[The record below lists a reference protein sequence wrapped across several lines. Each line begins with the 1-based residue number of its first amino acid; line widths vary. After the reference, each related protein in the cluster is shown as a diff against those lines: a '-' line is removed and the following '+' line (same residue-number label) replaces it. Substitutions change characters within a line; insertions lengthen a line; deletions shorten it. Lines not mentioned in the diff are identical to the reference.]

1 MKRHLSHVCRLF
13 AFFLVFLMVLA
24 PMMTPAVA
32 VAETETSASERE
44 TGSASGSSSGLLPD
58 DLPEWETEP
67 NPDYEPGG
75 EAFRAMEIPTRRE
88 RYVKHFALGGGEYQ
102 AVVYGDAVHRLNADG
117 TWRDIDNRLLSDGAG
132 RFATPDGR
140 VQVAGNTGRSDFLL
154 SIEENGYYIAMTPY
168 DSGAVT
174 AVPGLAGELLDS
186 AAEIVNHPERVT
198 ADTDDL
204 DALMTVNN
212 TTCVTY
218 SSVYRATDLEYILTG
233 DTIKENIIVN
243 APADSYTYVFRI
255 RLSGLYPVLSETGEI
270 RLLDEGT
277 DEERYVMPAP
287 FMYDADGDYSDEV
300 SYRIM
305 ETEEAGQYLLAVVA
319 DENWFSER
327 DRAFPVTIDPSIQT
341 NVTADTY
348 IDKTYPTT
356 NYNSATRLWV
366 SPGAIVFLNLATPT
380 LPAGSTLVSSNL
392 YVNCYYVSYVTS
404 KELTIG
410 AYQVT
415 SAWNP
420 STITWNS
427 ASQNTNFGISTTRLS
442 SDVLKGDR
450 GYYQDSPYR
459 CSFDITAAVRSW
471 LSLTSN
477 CGIALKYEEGTNTSA
492 CVRSL
497 ESGGGKGAY
506 YTVTYR
512 QAALA
517 NGVYY
522 LKHPASGK
530 YLDTKDGG
538 YTDGSTLQAWQKTD
552 YFNRNQLYKITYAGA
567 IGVHNVYT
575 IRPMTNCGLGLYYDE
590 MEKNGAENSIFLKK
604 MLSAYDQT
612 VFRERQDGYLWILA
626 ESSGTYTIK
635 NITTVPTNHLC
646 MAVNSGNGTPIIP
659 SGGGANTARWIP
671 EAYTEELNGF
681 DWRSTTTRLLIDETF
696 TFHGTMYHSD
706 AGRNGP
712 ITYSV
717 TDENKNSTDCAEI
730 NATTGKLTANKGGQ
744 VRVVARYP
752 GAKWIYIYHLTIYFE
767 DGIIHTVRNVKTDKL
782 IIPSATTSGASIK
795 VNSFD
800 NSKNMMMWK
809 FISQGNGYYQ
819 IKNELTG
826 YYLTAPVSNVTN
838 AQITQST
845 LSGNYS
851 LWRIRITDDG
861 YFTIQSKNQELRDT
875 ANPLYLAVSGEK
887 LVQSGDSTSNK
898 WDIRAL
904 VMRLQV
910 RYDQAFVDRFGNNQ
924 YMNILKAIYSDSS
937 YGYSI
942 VNVFKNRF
950 GIAVRITFNSTVYET
965 NPYVNDCAQK
975 NNFDEYC
982 LDCKSRG
989 SGNDALDCENG
1000 FHHKRTTAMLDAIS
1014 PRNDLSKS
1022 NYTNVVYTGHKCCTS
1037 EIVRDST
1044 GNIVSSKHCAGGL
1057 NGFSYR
1063 SSNVTLVF
1071 ASVYNDELLNER
1083 YDNIMR
1089 TTTHELLHTFGIPDE
1104 NHGDQCILSNQSP
1117 NTSGKLL
1124 MCDKCLQLVKEH
1136 RLWLYQHS

>member
-327 DRAFPVTIDPSIQT
+327 DRAFPVTIDPSLQSS
-341 NVTADTY
+341 VYGDTY

-356 NYNSATRLWV
+356 NYDSATRLWV
-366 SPGAIVFLNLATPT
+366 SPGAIVYLRMTTPY
-380 LPAGSTLVSSNL
+380 LPTGSTVLNVNL
-392 YVNCYYVSYVTS
+392 NVYCYYVSYVTS

-410 AYQVT
+410 AYQVNDPWST
-415 SAWNP
+415 T
-420 STITWNS
+420 TITWNS
-427 ASQNTNFGISTTRLS
+427 AQQNTNFGISDSMLS
-442 SDVLKGDR
+442 SCILRGDG
-450 GYYQDSPYR
+450 GYYESSPRR
-459 CSFDITAAVRSW
+459 CSFDITDALKSW
-471 LSLTSN
+471 IGGTPN
-477 CGIALKYEEGTNTSA
+477 YGIALKYEGGTNTSA
-492 CVRSL
+492 CVRSR
-497 ESGGGKGAY
+497 ESGTDYGAY
-506 YTVTYR
+506 YVISYR
-512 QAALA
+512 QPVLE
-517 NGVYY
+517 NGVYR
-522 LKHPASGK
+522 LNNAASNK
-530 YLDTKDGG
+530 SLDVKDGG
-538 YTDGSTLQAWQKTD
+538 YTDGTALQIWTT
-552 YFNRNQLYKITYAGA
+552 YTSLNRNQLYKITYAGA
-567 IGVHNVYT
+567 IGEDNLYT
-575 IRPMTNCGLGLYYDE
+575 IRPMVNNALGLYCGNTASD
-590 MEKNGAENSIFLKK
+590 MSVKLKTMPSTTAQGVFSSGQKN
-604 MLSAYDQT
+604 
-612 VFRERQDGYLWILA
+612 YLWIL
-626 ESSGTYTIK
+626 SKGTDYYTIK
-635 NITTVPTNHLC
+635 SATTSVANNYMRTSTDPSNGS
-646 MAVNSGNGTPIIP
+646 AVYA
-659 SGGGANTARWIP
+659 GAVSSTAARWIP

-681 DWRSTTTRLLIDETF
+681 DWRSTTTRLIIDETF
-696 TFHGTMYHSD
+696 TFYGTMYHSD

-910 RYDQAFVDRFGNNQ
+910 RYDQAFVDRFGNNK

>member
-24 PMMTPAVA
+24 PMMTPATA

-44 TGSASGSSSGLLPD
+44 TGSPSGSSSGLLPD

-75 EAFRAMEIPTRRE
+75 EAFRATEIPTRRE

-327 DRAFPVTIDPSIQT
+327 DRAFPVTIDPTLQSS
-341 NVTADTY
+341 VYGDTY

-356 NYNSATRLWV
+356 NYDSATRLWV
-366 SPGAIVFLNLATPT
+366 SPGAIVYLRMTTPY
-380 LPAGSTLVSSNL
+380 LPTGSTVLNVNL
-392 YVNCYYVSYVTS
+392 NVYCYYVSYVTS

-410 AYQVT
+410 AYQVNDPWST
-415 SAWNP
+415 T
-420 STITWNS
+420 TITWNS
-427 ASQNTNFGISTTRLS
+427 AQQNTNFGISDSMLS
-442 SDVLKGDR
+442 SCILRGDG
-450 GYYQDSPYR
+450 GYYESSPRR
-459 CSFDITAAVRSW
+459 CSFDITDALKSW
-471 LSLTSN
+471 IGGTPN
-477 CGIALKYEEGTNTSA
+477 YGIALKYEGGTNTSA
-492 CVRSL
+492 CVRSR
-497 ESGGGKGAY
+497 ESGTDYGAY
-506 YTVTYR
+506 YVISYR
-512 QAALA
+512 QPVLE
-517 NGVYY
+517 NGVYR
-522 LKHPASGK
+522 LNNAASNK
-530 YLDTKDGG
+530 SLDVKDGG
-538 YTDGSTLQAWQKTD
+538 YTDGTALQIWTT
-552 YFNRNQLYKITYAGA
+552 YTSLNRNQLYKITYAGA
-567 IGVHNVYT
+567 IGEDNLYT
-575 IRPMTNCGLGLYYDE
+575 IRPMVNNALGLYCGNTASD
-590 MEKNGAENSIFLKK
+590 MSVKLKTMPSTTAQGVFSSGQKN
-604 MLSAYDQT
+604 
-612 VFRERQDGYLWILA
+612 YLWIL
-626 ESSGTYTIK
+626 SKGTDYYTIK
-635 NITTVPTNHLC
+635 SATTSVANNYMRTSTDPSNGS
-646 MAVNSGNGTPIIP
+646 AVYA
-659 SGGGANTARWIP
+659 GAVSSTAARWIP

-910 RYDQAFVDRFGNNQ
+910 RYDQAFVDRFGNNK

>member
-24 PMMTPAVA
+24 PMMTPATA

-218 SSVYRATDLEYILTG
+218 SSVYRATNLEYILTG

-300 SYRIM
+300 SYRIL

-327 DRAFPVTIDPSIQT
+327 DRAFPVTIDPSLQSS
-341 NVTADTY
+341 VYGDTY

-356 NYNSATRLWV
+356 NYDSATRLWV
-366 SPGAIVFLNLATPT
+366 SPGAIVYLRMTTPY
-380 LPAGSTLVSSNL
+380 LPTGSTVLNVNL
-392 YVNCYYVSYVTS
+392 NVYCYYVSYVTS

-410 AYQVT
+410 AYQVNDPWST
-415 SAWNP
+415 T
-420 STITWNS
+420 TITWNS
-427 ASQNTNFGISTTRLS
+427 AQQNTNFGISDSMLS
-442 SDVLKGDR
+442 SCILRGDG
-450 GYYQDSPYR
+450 GYYESSPRR
-459 CSFDITAAVRSW
+459 CSFDITDALKSW
-471 LSLTSN
+471 IGGTPN
-477 CGIALKYEEGTNTSA
+477 YGIALKYEGGTNTSA
-492 CVRSL
+492 CVRSR
-497 ESGGGKGAY
+497 ESGTDYGAY
-506 YTVTYR
+506 YVISYR
-512 QAALA
+512 QPVLE
-517 NGVYY
+517 NGVYR
-522 LKHPASGK
+522 LNNAASNK
-530 YLDTKDGG
+530 SLDVKDGG
-538 YTDGSTLQAWQKTD
+538 YTDGTALQIWTT
-552 YFNRNQLYKITYAGA
+552 YTSLNRNQLYKITYAGA
-567 IGVHNVYT
+567 IGEDNLYT
-575 IRPMTNCGLGLYYDE
+575 IRPMVNNALGLYCGNTASD
-590 MEKNGAENSIFLKK
+590 MSVKLKTMPSTTAQGVFSSGQKN
-604 MLSAYDQT
+604 
-612 VFRERQDGYLWILA
+612 YLWIL
-626 ESSGTYTIK
+626 SKGTDYYTIK
-635 NITTVPTNHLC
+635 SATTSVANNYMRTSTDPSNGS
-646 MAVNSGNGTPIIP
+646 AVYA
-659 SGGGANTARWIP
+659 GAVSSTAARWIP

-681 DWRSTTTRLLIDETF
+681 DWRAGTTRLLIDETF